1 MVHFFWVI
9 KQRKKKKKRKWSR
22 WWWNG
27 LDKAVS
33 IGPESGDE
41 KGLEG
46 WNDYEWT
53 TNLDR
58 EIEFEGAKRGQGPKG
73 RKRAN
78 PRCLASLA
86 LSSPVQGSMKKNCAH
101 SSFLVGHFAWNEWKD
116 GPYDDA
122 DADNDKFLFFIS
134 LSFSFPPLLIVDEL
148 LFLRLM
154 PHIYIPSLLADGWF
168 GWGWVVYG
176 FLMYLPVPEP
186 VRPCTIKTSTQQQH
200 QQKPRPRTRT
210 WI

>member
-1 MVHFFWVI
+1 MMEWAGQGSIHWTWI
-9 KQRKKKKKRKWSR
+9 GGWKGSWRMKRLWM
-22 WWWNG
+22 N
-27 LDKAVS
+27 D
-33 IGPESGDE
+33 ESGQGNWIWRGE
-41 KGLEG
+41 KR
-46 WNDYEWT
+46 T
-53 TNLDR
+53 R
-58 EIEFEGAKRGQGPKG
+58 AKGAKTGQSTL
-73 RKRAN
+73 
-78 PRCLASLA
+78 PRLTCPV
-86 LSSPVQGSMKKNCAH
+86 LSCPGVHEKNCAH

-134 LSFSFPPLLIVDEL
+134 LSFSFSPLLIVDEL